1 MCPPGPT
8 TTSTVLLS
16 KYEVNQEFW
25 EEERTN
31 EEPRSS
37 GYALQGP
44 ALLQPNQFTNSRT
57 SADAGASNHSCVG
70 MEVRPA
76 RAIQTMAT

>member
-37 GYALQGP
+37 GYTLQGP
-44 ALLQPNQFTNSRT
+44 ALLQSNQFTNSRT

-76 RAIQTMAT
+76 RAIQMMAT